1 MDTIKQLTCS
11 RWPSSYQ
18 LSLVR
23 CLLVSF
29 GLELASTAAANTGP
43 QRVLPRLS
51 VCDAIER
58 STALDGHEVSIRGR
72 WVSNVEHVGIYPYKC
87 RSKSPAADDKLLAVR
102 LTSQGTNASLE
113 NAVETLRRIQ
123 RTRTGSY
130 IIVATFTGALKR
142 AAPGGSGHLR
152 QYSVDLIVR
161 EIRDIKVL
169 PGKRLG
175 SR

>member
-1 MDTIKQLTCS
+1 MDTIRQLTCS
-11 RWPSSYQ
+11 MWPGSYQ

-23 CLLVSF
+23 RLLVF
-29 GLELASTAAANTGP
+29 LGLGLASTAAANTGP
-43 QRVLPRLS
+43 TRGLPRLS

-58 STALDGHEVSIRGR
+58 STALDGQEVSIRGR
-72 WVSNVEHVGIYPYKC
+72 WISNMEHVGIYPYRC
-87 RSKSPAADDKLLAVR
+87 RSKSSEDDDKLIAVR
-102 LTSQGTNASLE
+102 LTSQLTNAPLE

-142 AAPGGSGHLR
+142 ATPGGSGHLG
-152 QYSVDLIVR
+152 QYRVDLIVR
-161 EIRDIKVL
+161 KIRDIQVL
-169 PGKRLG
+169 PGKRLK